1 MPYGKLSDLPDSVRE
16 HIPKHAQLIYRHPYL
31 DRWVAHL
38 AWRARAAG
46 AYGA

>member
-16 HIPKHAQLIYRHPYL
+16 HLPKHARQIYRHPYL
-31 DRWVAHL
+31 HRWVAYL
-38 AWRARAAG
+38 AWRARAVG